1 LSKRHNTV
9 SQTTRTE
16 VRRVLSEMSS
26 HAVEDVLKKNN
37 DEGSYEERD
46 EGSESD
52 EGIESDKGR
61 DKETIYI
68 YRECRPRHHPHSDM
82 NLVITTENPNDMG
95 IVYIR
100 PGEEIRVHTITRT
113 NCDCVSYEVEHV
125 VPDSR
130 LCVDEDDVVDE
141 IEVET
146 YTFDALKNYLS
157 GLPVI
162 RWHGHLWI

>member
-1 LSKRHNTV
+1 MSKRHNTV

-26 HAVEDVLKKNN
+26 HAVEDVPEKNN
-37 DEGSYEERD
+37 DEGSYEESD

-52 EGIESDKGR
+52 KGS

-68 YRECRPRHHPHSDM
+68 YRVFRPRHHPHSDM

-130 LCVDEDDVVDE
+130 LCVDENDVDDE

-146 YTFDALKNYLS
+146 YTFEDLKIYLN

-162 RWHGHLWI
+162 RWHGLLWI